1 MENAY
6 EVGQSEIMLTQILF
20 SYSVSLKELT
30 EKSDG
35 GASSH
40 PTSSNYCERELRS
53 QVYTLTF
60 VLFATHELN
69 HLLHCVCACACAH
82 QELSSLGPVRSSLE
96 YSLE

>member
-6 EVGQSEIMLTQILF
+6 EVGQSEITLTQTLL

-35 GASSH
+35 CASLH
-40 PTSSNYCERELRS
+40 PTSSNYCEHELHP

-60 VLFATHELN
+60 VLFDTHELN
-69 HLLHCVCACACAH
+69 HLLHCVCVHAH
-82 QELSSLGPVRSSLE
+82 ARIRSSL
-96 YSLE
+96 L